1 MRATIPTR
9 ATLFTSAQARTE
21 SGSPH
26 RGLPQGCVPPRTTAS
41 HAVRE
46 SGRCD
51 NRHVAG
57 LTSRLPRRPWQFVA
71 TAAVLAYA
79 IAAIVLPGSG
89 PPAPS
94 PTTYGDA
101 STAARATDLAAGLG
115 LLAAGLFAAAEPRR
129 RRLGVLTI
137 LAGVAWFG
145 PDWEGWNHGLALA
158 VSLGA
163 VAPPLFLALV
173 VHVALSLPTGRVHSR
188 VGRAATVATYALA
201 AIVAVGRALFR
212 DPILDP
218 YCWRN
223 CIDNSFL
230 IRADSGLT
238 RTFDELWPRALAAI
252 GVAVVLV
259 ASARLL
265 AASRPARR
273 QLWPGL
279 GAAALVGAA
288 ASAYAAT
295 LWHQPLEDPRSGLFP
310 SLFLAFSLSVVA
322 LAAGIGWSAGRTR
335 RTRTSVARLAREL
348 REAPQPGRL
357 QEALA
362 AALGDR
368 TLEVLYWLPDSQ
380 RFVDATG
387 KHAQRPAPDS
397 GRAVT
402 AITRGDEPIATVV
415 HDATLLD
422 VPDLGREIGSAAR
435 LAVENERLQAE
446 VLAQL
451 EAVRASRARIVEIA
465 DEERR
470 RLERNLHDGAQQR
483 LLALSY
489 QLRLAQADAEE
500 HGDAELAALLTS
512 SGAESQAAVDELRQ
526 LAQGIYPAVL
536 TEAGLE
542 PALTNLAET
551 APLPVELV
559 SVSSKR
565 YPATAETAVYVTVAE
580 SIDDA
585 AARDATFVSV
595 DVRERDDQLV
605 VVARDDG
612 KRRGAPPTQLSD
624 RVGALGGS
632 VEADTTTLRADIP
645 CA

>member
-1 MRATIPTR
+1 
-9 ATLFTSAQARTE
+9 
-21 SGSPH
+21 
-26 RGLPQGCVPPRTTAS
+26 
-41 HAVRE
+41 
-46 SGRCD
+46 
-51 NRHVAG
+51 VAG
-57 LTSRLPRRPWQFVA
+57 WTLPRRPWRFVA

-79 IAAIVLPGSG
+79 IAAIVVPGSG
-89 PPAPS
+89 PTAPN

-101 STAARATDLAAGLG
+101 STAARAADVVAGLG

-129 RRLGVLTI
+129 RGIGVLTI

-145 PDWEGWNHGLALA
+145 PDWEGWNHGLALV

-173 VHVALSLPTGRVHSR
+173 VHVTLSLPTGRLHSR
-188 VGRAATVATYALA
+188 LGRATAVATYALA
-201 AIVAVGRALFR
+201 AVTAVGRALFR

-218 YCWRN
+218 YCWHN

-230 IRADSGLT
+230 IRASPELT
-238 RTFDELWPRALAAI
+238 RSVDELWPRASAAI

-259 ASARLL
+259 AGARLL

-273 QLWPGL
+273 QLWSGL

-295 LWHQPLEDPRSGLFP
+295 LWHQPLEDPHSSLFS
-310 SLFLAFSLSVVA
+310 SLFLALSLSVVA
-322 LAAGIGWSAGRTR
+322 LAVGIGWTVARTH
-335 RTRTSVARLAREL
+335 RTRTSVARLVREL
-348 REAPQPGRL
+348 REAPEPGGL
-357 QEALA
+357 QAALA
-362 AALGDR
+362 AGLGDP
-368 TLEVLYWLPDSQ
+368 TLEVLHWLPDAR
-380 RFVDATG
+380 RFVDGTG
-387 KHAQRPAPDS
+387 KHARRPVPDD

-402 AITRGDEPIATVV
+402 PIARGGELIAAVV
-415 HDATLLD
+415 HDATLD

-451 EAVRASRARIVEIA
+451 ESVRASRARVVQIA

-489 QLRLAQADAEE
+489 QLRLAQADAEA
-500 HGDAELAALLTS
+500 HGDAELGALLTV
-512 SGAESQAAVDELRQ
+512 SGLESQAALDELRQ
-526 LAQGIYPAVL
+526 LAQGIYPAIL

-542 PALTNLAET
+542 PALTSLAET
-551 APLPVELV
+551 APLPVELNGL
-559 SVSSKR
+559 SSKR
-565 YPATAETAVYVTVAE
+565 YPAAVETAVYITVAE
-580 SIDDA
+580 AIDDA

-595 DVRERDDQLV
+595 DVRERDDRLV

-612 KRRGAPPTQLSD
+612 ERRSAPPIHLSD

-632 VEADTTTLRADIP
+632 VEADTEALRAEIP

>member
-1 MRATIPTR
+1 M
-9 ATLFTSAQARTE
+9 
-21 SGSPH
+21 
-26 RGLPQGCVPPRTTAS
+26 
-41 HAVRE
+41 AV
-46 SGRCD
+46 
-51 NRHVAG
+51 V
-57 LTSRLPRRPWQFVA
+57 V
-71 TAAVLAYA
+71 AYA
-79 IAAIVLPGSG
+79 IAAIVLPQSG
-89 PPAPS
+89 PPAAS

-101 STAARATDLAAGLG
+101 WTAARAADLAAGLG

-145 PDWEGWNHGLALA
+145 PDWESWNHGLALA

-173 VHVALSLPTGRVHSR
+173 LHVALSLLTGRLHSR
-188 VGRAATVATYALA
+188 FGRAISVAAYALA
-201 AIVAVGRALFR
+201 AVVAVGRALFR

-230 IRADSGLT
+230 VRSDLGLT
-238 RTFDELWPRALAAI
+238 RTIDELWPRALAAL
-252 GVAVVLV
+252 GVAAMLI
-259 ASARLL
+259 AGARLL
-265 AASRPARR
+265 VASRPARR

-288 ASAYAAT
+288 ASAYGAT
-295 LWHQPLEDPRSGLFP
+295 LWHHPLEDPQSVLFS
-310 SLFLAFSLSVVA
+310 SLFLAFSLSVA
-322 LAAGIGWSAGRTR
+322 TLAAGIGWTAGLTR

-357 QEALA
+357 REALA
-362 AALGDR
+362 AALGDP

-387 KHAQRPAPDS
+387 KHAQHLAPDS
-397 GRAVT
+397 GRAMT
-402 AITRGDEPIATVV
+402 AITRGDEPIAAVV

-451 EAVRASRARIVEIA
+451 EAVRDSRARIVERA

-489 QLRLAQADAEE
+489 QLRLAQADAEA
-500 HGDAELAALLTS
+500 HGDAELAALLTE
-512 SGAESQAAVDELRQ
+512 SGAKSQAALDELRQ

-542 PALTNLAET
+542 PALTSLAET
-551 APLPVELV
+551 APLAVELAGV
-559 SVSSKR
+559 FSKR
-565 YPATAETAVYVTVAE
+565 YAATVETAAYITVAE
-580 SIDDA
+580 AIDDA
-585 AARDATFVSV
+585 TARNATFVSA
-595 DVRERDDQLV
+595 DVRERDDWLV

-612 KRRGAPPTQLSD
+612 ERRGAPPTQLSD

-632 VEADTTTLRADIP
+632 VEADTATLRVEIP

>member
-1 MRATIPTR
+1 MLR
-9 ATLFTSAQARTE
+9 
-21 SGSPH
+21 
-26 RGLPQGCVPPRTTAS
+26 
-41 HAVRE
+41 
-46 SGRCD
+46 
-51 NRHVAG
+51 
-57 LTSRLPRRPWQFVA
+57 RRPWRFAA
-71 TAAVLAYA
+71 TAVVLGYA
-79 IAAIVLPGSG
+79 IAAVVVPESG

-94 PTTYGDA
+94 ATTYGDA
-101 STAARATDLAAGLG
+101 STAARAADLAAGLG

-129 RRLGVLTI
+129 RRLGALTI
-137 LAGVAWFG
+137 LAGVTWFG
-145 PDWEGWNHGLALA
+145 PDWEGWNHGLPLA

-163 VAPPLFLALV
+163 LAPPLFLALV
-173 VHVALSLPTGRVHSR
+173 VHVTLALPTGRLHSR
-188 VGRAATVATYALA
+188 LGRAAALATYALA
-201 AIVAVGRALFR
+201 AVVAVDRALFR

-230 IRADSGLT
+230 VQASSGLT
-238 RTFDELWPRALAAI
+238 RTADELWPRALAVI
-252 GVAVVLV
+252 GVAAMLV
-259 ASARLL
+259 AGARLL

-279 GAAALVGAA
+279 GAAALVGAS
-288 ASAYAAT
+288 ASAFAAT
-295 LWHQPLEDPRSGLFP
+295 LWRQPLEDPRRSLFS
-310 SLFLAFSLSVVA
+310 SLFLALSLSVVA
-322 LAAGIGWSAGRTR
+322 LAAGIGWSASRAR
-335 RTRTSVARLAREL
+335 RTRASVARLAREL
-348 REAPQPGRL
+348 RQAPQPGGL
-357 QEALA
+357 QDALA
-362 AALGDR
+362 AALSDP
-368 TLEVLYWLPDSQ
+368 TLEVRYWLPDLQ

-387 KHAQRPAPDS
+387 KHAQRPARDS

-402 AITRGDEPIATVV
+402 PITRGGEPIAAVV

-451 EAVRASRARIVEIA
+451 EAVRASRARIVEVA

-470 RLERNLHDGAQQR
+470 RLERNLHDGVQQR

-489 QLRLAQADAEE
+489 QLRLAHADAEAC
-500 HGDAELAALLTS
+500 GDAELGAMLAAS
-512 SGAESQAAVDELRQ
+512 DAESQAALDELRQ

-542 PALTNLAET
+542 PALTSLAET
-551 APLPVELV
+551 APLPVELEGV
-559 SVSSKR
+559 PSER
-565 YPATAETAVYVTVAE
+565 YPASVETAVYVTVDEA
-580 SIDDA
+580 IDSA

-595 DVRERDDQLV
+595 DVRERDDRLV

-612 KRRGAPPTQLSD
+612 ERRSAPPIHLSD
-624 RVGALGGS
+624 RVGALGGF
-632 VEADTTTLRADIP
+632 VEADTTALRAEIP